1 MKVTKFS
8 GEVVVFDEEKL
19 KKSLLKSGA
28 SVEAVSK
35 VIDTIQGELYEG
47 IPTKKIYKLAFQ
59 QLKKVSNVHAAKYNL
74 RAAIQALGP
83 AGFYFEK
90 FIARVFEMEGFQTS
104 TNQSLQGKC
113 VSHEVDVILKK
124 DNIVS
129 MVECKFHGSQDA
141 KTDVKVP
148 MYILSRFNDL
158 NTKPYTFFNK
168 EAVIETCRIITNN
181 RFTEDAIQFAICSN
195 LMLLSWNYPPQ
206 ECLKNKID
214 AYHIYPVTA
223 LTTLTIAEKD
233 RLLAQDIITARDLI
247 ASSNI
252 LHKIQLSP
260 NRIKNVLKEANQLC
274 NLLKL
279 SK

>member
-8 GEVVVFDEEKL
+8 GEVVTFDKEKL

-28 SVEAVSK
+28 NEND
-35 VIDTIQGELYEG
+35 VIQVLYKIEEELYDG

-59 QLKKVSNVHAAKYNL
+59 LLKKVSNVHAAKYNL
-74 RAAIQALGP
+74 RSAIMALGP

-90 FIARVFEMEGFQTS
+90 FIARVFEIEGYQTV

-124 DNIVS
+124 ENNIS

-141 KTDVKVP
+141 KTDVKIP

-158 NTKPYTFFNK
+158 NTQTYTFFNDNFK
-168 EAVIETCRIITNN
+168 ISKCWIITNN
-181 RFTEDAIQFAICSN
+181 RFTEDGVKFGICSN
-195 LMLLSWNYPPQ
+195 LELLSWNYPP
-206 ECLKNKID
+206 ENSLKNRID
-214 AYHIYPVTA
+214 KYHIYPITA
-223 LTTLTIAEKD
+223 LTTLTISEKD
-233 RLLAQDIITARDLI
+233 KLLTQDIITARDLI
-247 ASSNI
+247 GNKDW
-252 LHKIQLSP
+252 LNKIGLSP

-274 NLLKL
+274 NVLKN
-279 SK
+279 